1 MADVVVLVLLLVVVA
16 ATVVVV
22 VVVIIVVAA
31 SVLPTKC
38 VTVTHLT
45 IFGTAIGTT
54 ADATRT
60 GGPESQLVVPY
71 RKFY

>member
-45 IFGTAIGTT
+45 IFRDGNRHYSRCHTNWGPRVAIGST
-54 ADATRT
+54 
-60 GGPESQLVVPY
+60 L
-71 RKFY
+71 